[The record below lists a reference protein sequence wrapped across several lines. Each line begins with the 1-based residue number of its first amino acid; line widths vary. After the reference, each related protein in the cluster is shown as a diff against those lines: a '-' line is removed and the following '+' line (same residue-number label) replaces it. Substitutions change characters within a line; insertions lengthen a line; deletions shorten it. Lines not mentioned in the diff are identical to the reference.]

1 MTLLLPS
8 VARLIRSAEGVGL
21 VATARQ
27 DPPPL
32 ESLTLTEGAIVASD
46 LDRHRR
52 LLEYLAMMAPGT
64 PLRDGFERILR
75 GRTGALV
82 VLGRNKIISQVS
94 TGGFALDVA
103 FTPTALRELAKMDG
117 AIIFDWEDG
126 RIVRAGVQ
134 LMPDPSIDTVETG
147 TRHRTADRVSRQSGL
162 PVVSISASMSTIT
175 LYLDQHRHLVEH
187 SDQIL
192 TRSHQ
197 ALQTLERYRG
207 RLWEV
212 TTRLSSLEVQD
223 QITVR
228 DFALVAQ
235 RLEMVRR
242 LEDELDT
249 SVVELGTDGRLLT
262 LQLHELRAGI
272 NELRCLLERDYRPRG
287 STGFGLVGLQHLN
300 TDELLDPLTVARAA
314 ASRTVCTSR
323 LTSRLAAS
331 GRWRRSTACL
341 PIWETG
347 SSSTSARSR
356 HSSEPAPMT
365 YRRSRALARAVHGS
379 FGTVWSGW
387 PSRRTPN
394 VSLNSSPD
402 ATLTFQDHPQFDGL
416 GTIQACGGDV
426 ASWLRRRA
434 GGFAVGL
441 GASPVPAE

>member
-1 MTLLLPS
+1 MTLLPPPLT
-8 VARLIRSAEGVGL
+8 RLIRSAEGVGL

-32 ESLTLTEGAIVASD
+32 EGCERRHSASSLKTQSLTLTEGAIVASD

-103 FTPTALRELAKMDG
+103 YTPTALRELAKMDG

-162 PVVSISASMSTIT
+162 PVVSISASMSTIA
-175 LYLDQHRHLVEH
+175 LYLDAHRHLVEH

-192 TRSHQ
+192 TRAHQ

-223 QITVR
+223 QVTVR

-249 SVVELGTDGRLLT
+249 YVVELGTDGRLLT

-272 NELRCLLERDYRPRG
+272 NELRCLLERDYRPPG

-314 ASRTVCTSR
+314 GFPNSVHLEAHVTTRGFRQMAQINRLPSYLGDRLIEHFGTLQALFGASANDLQAVEGVGESR
-323 LTSRLAAS
+323 ARVIRDGLVRLA
-331 GRWRRSTACL
+331 
-341 PIWETG
+341 E
-347 SSSTSARSR
+347 SAYTER
-356 HSSEPAPMT
+356 
-365 YRRSRALARAVHGS
+365 
-379 FGTVWSGW
+379 
-387 PSRRTPN
+387 
-394 VSLNSSPD
+394 VSQQ
-402 ATLTFQDHPQFDGL
+402 LT
-416 GTIQACGGDV
+416 
-426 ASWLRRRA
+426 
-434 GGFAVGL
+434 
-441 GASPVPAE
+441 